1 MGAILLPSVFVCVGI
16 PMFLFLSKL
25 LPLFIYPLGLSCI
38 LLVVALVM
46 LWKKP
51 RLAAIPVASA
61 LVIML
66 VTSNSWVSLS
76 LMRSLEW
83 QNTPTQ
89 LPQAEAIV
97 ILGGGTKSQFFPRP
111 GVDLSEE
118 GDRVLYGAE
127 LYKQALAPIIIV
139 SGGRIAWRGSGAPE
153 AMDMAEILTQVGVP
167 KSAIIQEPNS
177 YNTHD
182 NAVNVKQMLNSRGIK
197 NILLVTSALH
207 MPRSLAIFKR
217 QKIAAIAAPTDF
229 LVSTNEFQEIQSSF
243 EARLLTL
250 LPDSGALQNF
260 TRALKEYMGLI
271 IYRLRGWA

>member
-1 MGAILLPSVFVCVGI
+1 
-16 PMFLFLSKL
+16 MFLFLSKL

-38 LLVVALVM
+38 LLGIALIM

-51 RLAAIPVASA
+51 RFAAIPVASA
-61 LVIML
+61 LVILL

-76 LMRSLEW
+76 LVRVLEW

-97 ILGGGTKSQFFPRP
+97 VLGGATKSQFFPRP
-111 GVDLSEE
+111 GVDLTEE

-127 LYKQALAPIIIV
+127 LYKQALAPLIIV
-139 SGGRIAWRGSGAPE
+139 SGGRIAWRGSGSPE
-153 AMDMAEILTQVGVP
+153 SMDMAEILTQVGVP
-167 KSAIIQEPNS
+167 PSAIIQEPNS
-177 YNTHD
+177 YNTYE
-182 NAVNVKQMLNSRGIK
+182 NAVNVKQILNNRGIK
-197 NILLVTSALH
+197 NILLVTSAMH

-217 QKIAAIAAPTDF
+217 QNIAAVAAPTDF

-243 EARLLTL
+243 EARMLTL

-260 TRALKEYMGLI
+260 TRALKEYVGLI
-271 IYRLRGWA
+271 IYRLRGWV

>member
-1 MGAILLPSVFVCVGI
+1 
-16 PMFLFLSKL
+16 MFLFLSKL

-46 LWKKP
+46 LWKKS
-51 RLAAIPVASA
+51 RFAAIPVACA
-61 LVIML
+61 LVILL
-66 VTSNSWVSLS
+66 VTSNNWVALS

-97 ILGGGTKSQFFPRP
+97 VLGGGTKSQFFPRP

-127 LYKQALAPIIIV
+127 LYKQGLAPVIIV

-153 AMDMAEILTQVGVP
+153 SMDMAEILTQVGVP
-167 KSAIIQEPNS
+167 QEAIIQEPNS

-182 NAVNVKQMLNSRGIK
+182 NAVQVKQILNSRGIK
-197 NILLVTSALH
+197 NILLVTSAMH

-217 QKIAAIAAPTDF
+217 EKIAAIAAPTDF
-229 LVSTNEFQEIQSSF
+229 LASTNEFQELQSSF
-243 EARLLTL
+243 EAKLLTL

-260 TRALKEYMGLI
+260 TRALKEYVGLI

>member
-1 MGAILLPSVFVCVGI
+1 
-16 PMFLFLSKL
+16 MFLFLSKL
-25 LPLFIYPLGLSCI
+25 LPLFIYPLGLSCV

-46 LWKKP
+46 LWKKS
-51 RLAAIPVASA
+51 RFAAIPIASA
-61 LVIML
+61 LVILL
-66 VTSNSWVSLS
+66 VTSNNWVALS

-97 ILGGGTKSQFFPRP
+97 VLGGGTKSQFFPRP

-127 LYKQALAPIIIV
+127 LYKQGLAPIIIV
-139 SGGRIAWRGSGAPE
+139 SGGRIAWRGGGSPE
-153 AMDMAEILTQVGVP
+153 SMDMAEVLTQVGVP
-167 KSAIIQEPNS
+167 QGAIIQEPNS

-182 NAVNVKQMLNSRGIK
+182 NAVNVKQILQTRGIK

-217 QKIAAIAAPTDF
+217 QQIAAVAAPTDF
-229 LVSTNEFQEIQSSF
+229 LTSTNEFQEIKNSF
-243 EARLLTL
+243 EAKLLTFS
-250 LPDSGALQNF
+250 PDSGSLQNF
-260 TRALKEYMGLI
+260 TRALKEYVGLI
-271 IYRLRGWA
+271 IYRLKGWA

>member
-1 MGAILLPSVFVCVGI
+1 
-16 PMFLFLSKL
+16 MFLFLSKL

-51 RLAAIPVASA
+51 QLAAIPLASA
-61 LVIML
+61 LIILL

-83 QNTPTQ
+83 QNTPAQ
-89 LPQAEAIV
+89 IPQAEAIV

-182 NAVNVKQMLNSRGIK
+182 NAVNVKQILNSRGIK
-197 NILLVTSALH
+197 HILLVTSALH
-207 MPRSLAIFKR
+207 MPRSLAIFKH

-250 LPDSGALQNF
+250 LPDSGALNNF
-260 TRALKEYMGLI
+260 TRALKEYVGLI

>member
-1 MGAILLPSVFVCVGI
+1 
-16 PMFLFLSKL
+16 MFLFLSKL

-51 RLAAIPVASA
+51 RFAAIPIASA
-61 LVIML
+61 LIILL
-66 VTSNSWVSLS
+66 VTSNNWVALS

-83 QNTPTQ
+83 QNTPNQ

-97 ILGGGTKSQFFPRP
+97 VLGGSTKSQFFPRP

-127 LYKQALAPIIIV
+127 LYKQGLAPIIIV
-139 SGGRIAWRGSGAPE
+139 SGGRIAWRGSGSPE
-153 AMDMAEILTQVGVP
+153 SKDMAEILTQVGVP
-167 KSAIIQEPNS
+167 SRAIIEESNS

-182 NAVNVKQMLNSRGIK
+182 NAVNVKQILQSRGIK
-197 NILLVTSALH
+197 NILLVTSAMH

-217 QKIAAIAAPTDF
+217 QQIAAIAAPTDF

-243 EARLLTL
+243 EAKLLTL
-250 LPDSGALQNF
+250 LPDSGSLQNF
-260 TRALKEYMGLI
+260 TRALKEYVGLI
-271 IYRLRGWA
+271 IYRLRGWV

>member
-1 MGAILLPSVFVCVGI
+1 MFSIYVGVATQ

-38 LLVVALVM
+38 LLVIALVM
-46 LWKKP
+46 LWKKS
-51 RLAAIPVASA
+51 RFVAIPIASA
-61 LVIML
+61 LVIL
-66 VTSNSWVSLS
+66 VVTSNTWVSLS
-76 LMRSLEW
+76 LLRSLEW

-97 ILGGGTKSQFFPRP
+97 VLGGATKSQFFPRP

-127 LYKQALAPIIIV
+127 LYKQGLAPIIIV
-139 SGGRIAWRGSGAPE
+139 SGGRIAWRGSGSPE
-153 AMDMAEILTQVGVP
+153 SKDMAEILTQVGVP
-167 KSAIIQEPNS
+167 PSAIIQEPSS
-177 YNTHD
+177 YNTRE
-182 NAVNVKQMLNSRGIK
+182 NAVNVQKILNSRKIK
-197 NILLVTSALH
+197 NILLVTSAMH

-217 QKIAAIAAPTDF
+217 QKITAFAAPTDF

-243 EARLLTL
+243 EAKLLAS

-260 TRALKEYMGLI
+260 TRALKEYIGLV
-271 IYRLRGWA
+271 IYRLRGWV